1 MLDIYMSDRDSINRQ
16 LRVLED
22 IARFIERTYP
32 DLYNECVSANTST
45 RVFYTNDSGG
55 FGYNEGT
62 LNLALQELRGLP
74 VELTGQIKGVLPP
87 DLLERVEAEDNIR
100 PILDVPPVSI
110 RYVSRLQPG
119 RNVRYIEGV
128 PVEVPSSS
136 EESYFTA
143 KEAPT
148 SSEEAPPQSPKN
160 MKRTKIKRR
169 TPKKRAIRQ
178 REPSESEPSEPSG
191 SEPSGSVPSSS
202 EDTELEPEEEPEEE
216 SESEEEEQDTHV
228 FIIHGTL
235 DPTDNRIDT
244 DEELEKRQKYIYDL
258 RYWAWKRLN
267 SLGTFRESV
276 EWENVEAFFYR
287 HTEDS
292 IWARMF
298 SPPIFWT
305 PIDNTGSVLGKIA
318 QAGVFGKYD
327 FGNTELTETNLSIVR
342 RIAQLI
348 DKRHN
353 VLLYGFSVGGLVVQR
368 VCELLNICSY
378 NDELSKLILG
388 INLDVD
394 DLQTY
399 FKAATFGS
407 IYISPTDKVDNVSLI
422 NYMLVDDVATRT
434 NFFDFGFGYLVPNF
448 EDYDPEYIHYICNH
462 YTTILYEYLKIENT
476 NIIYLHKWH
485 SEWYDVWKKKE
496 EVPLKVFTDY
506 RIEELKNLYRE
517 HNAKYDLVFNKLV
530 KSRTNDV
537 EDLPQ
542 TCRRPSA
549 AAAENAPAALEPI
562 PGAIRMVDV
571 ATTVEELI
579 DDEIHIPDE
588 FYTQQDAFVRRKAVA
603 LNMKLREAE
612 EAREALEA
620 ANLRREDQK
629 SQRDARARRRDA
641 LKELRTDLVD
651 ITQNGAVDLLTRTET
666 VEAENPEEDM
676 LNISNI
682 LAQLEA
688 RCVFLKGDGLKNMR
702 FLTNQA
708 ISRGINL
715 RNQIPSAAAAAGG
728 GRRKKKGEIIQEN
741 ILL

>member
-1 MLDIYMSDRDSINRQ
+1 MLGIYMSDRESIIRQ
-16 LRVLED
+16 IKVLED
-22 IARFIERTYP
+22 IADFVQKTAP
-32 DLYNECVSANTST
+32 DLYNECVMVNTHPI
-45 RVFYTNDSGG
+45 FYSDLGG
-55 FGYNEGT
+55 GMVYNQNG
-62 LNLALQELRGLP
+62 LNIAIRELRELP
-74 VELTGQIKGVLPP
+74 VELRQQISSVLTPE
-87 DLLERVEAEDNIR
+87 LLERAEAEPNII
-100 PILDVPPVSI
+100 PLLNVKPE
-110 RYVSRLQPG
+110 
-119 RNVRYIEGV
+119 RNIRYIEGIPVDV
-128 PVEVPSSS
+128 P
-136 EESYFTA
+136 A
-143 KEAPT
+143 
-148 SSEEAPPQSPKN
+148 SSEEAPPVQSPK
-160 MKRTKIKRR
+160 KKVRVKRR
-169 TPKKRAIRQ
+169 TPRRIKR
-178 REPSESEPSEPSG
+178 REPSVSPESES
-191 SEPSGSVPSSS
+191 SSS
-202 EDTELEPEEEPEEE
+202 EETESE
-216 SESEEEEQDTHV
+216 SVESEEEEKEEEPEPETHV

-235 DPTDNRIDT
+235 DPNDNRIDT

-276 EWENVEAFFYR
+276 QWEHVEAFFYR

-305 PIDNTGSVLGKIA
+305 PIDNAGSVLGKIA

-342 RIAQLI
+342 RIAELI
-348 DKRHN
+348 HKRKN
-353 VLLYGFSVGGLVVQR
+353 VILYGFSVGGLVVQR
-368 VCELLNICSY
+368 VCELLNVCSY
-378 NDELSKLILG
+378 SDELSNLILG
-388 INLDVD
+388 ISMDVD
-394 DLQTY
+394 DLRDF

-407 IYISPTDKVDNVSLI
+407 IYISPNEKVDNVSLI

-448 EDYDPEYIHYICNH
+448 EEYDPEYIHYICNQ
-462 YTTILYEYLKIENT
+462 YTTILYEYLKIEDT
-476 NIIYLHKWH
+476 NVVYLHRWK
-485 SEWYDVWKKKE
+485 SGWYDVWKNKE
-496 EVPLKVFTDY
+496 EVHMKVFTDY

-549 AAAENAPAALEPI
+549 AAVESAPQQLDALPN
-562 PGAIRMVDV
+562 AIRYVDV

-579 DDEIHIPDE
+579 EDEIHVPED
-588 FYTQQDAFVRRKAVA
+588 FYTHQDAYIRRKAAA
-603 LNMKLREAE
+603 LNRKLREAE

-620 ANLRREDQK
+620 AEAIKEDQK

-666 VEAENPEEDM
+666 VEAENPEEDI

-715 RNQIPSAAAAAGG
+715 RNQIPSAAAAAAGG
-728 GRRKKKGEIIQEN
+728 GRRRKKSESIIPEN
-741 ILL
+741 IS

>member
-1 MLDIYMSDRDSINRQ
+1 
-16 LRVLED
+16 
-22 IARFIERTYP
+22 
-32 DLYNECVSANTST
+32 
-45 RVFYTNDSGG
+45 
-55 FGYNEGT
+55 
-62 LNLALQELRGLP
+62 
-74 VELTGQIKGVLPP
+74 
-87 DLLERVEAEDNIR
+87 
-100 PILDVPPVSI
+100 
-110 RYVSRLQPG
+110 
-119 RNVRYIEGV
+119 
-128 PVEVPSSS
+128 
-136 EESYFTA
+136 
-143 KEAPT
+143 
-148 SSEEAPPQSPKN
+148 
-160 MKRTKIKRR
+160 
-169 TPKKRAIRQ
+169 
-178 REPSESEPSEPSG
+178 
-191 SEPSGSVPSSS
+191 
-202 EDTELEPEEEPEEE
+202 
-216 SESEEEEQDTHV
+216 
-228 FIIHGTL
+228 
-235 DPTDNRIDT
+235 
-244 DEELEKRQKYIYDL
+244 
-258 RYWAWKRLN
+258 
-267 SLGTFRESV
+267 V
-276 EWENVEAFFYR
+276 EWEHVEAFFYR

-305 PIDNTGSVLGKIA
+305 PIDNAGSVFGKIA

-348 DKRHN
+348 DKRQN

-378 NDELSKLILG
+378 SEELSNLILG
-388 INLDVD
+388 ISLDVD
-394 DLQTY
+394 GLQT
-399 FKAATFGS
+399 FLKAATFGS
-407 IYISPTDKVDNVSLI
+407 IYISPNEKVDNVSLV

-448 EDYDPEYIHYICNH
+448 EDYDPEYIHYICNQ

-476 NIIYLHKWH
+476 NVVYLHKWK
-485 SEWYDVWKKKE
+485 SEWYDVWKNKE

-549 AAAENAPAALEPI
+549 AAVENQPQQLDALPN
-562 PGAIRMVDV
+562 AIRYVDV

-579 DDEIHIPDE
+579 EDEIHIPEDFYTHQDE
-588 FYTQQDAFVRRKAVA
+588 FIRRKAAA
-603 LNMKLREAE
+603 LNRKLREAE

-620 ANLRREDQK
+620 AEARKEDQK

-651 ITQNGAVDLLTRTET
+651 ITQNGAVDLLTRTNT

-676 LNISNI
+676 LNVSNI

-688 RCVFLKGDGLKNMR
+688 RSVFLKGDGLKNMR
-702 FLTNQA
+702 FLTTQA
-708 ISRGINL
+708 INRGIGR
-715 RNQIPSAAAAAGG
+715 RNQIQRVQGG
-728 GRRKKKGEIIQEN
+728 SRRKGKEPPSDTVS
-741 ILL
+741 